1 MLSHILITEDRPQF
15 FSVIGNKLWRY
26 FRKTVRQIDISKG
39 DKNMSRK
46 VLIVCTSPRMGGN
59 SEMLADEFARGA
71 QEAGHEVK
79 KVCLYDRTVGFCRGC
94 LVCQRSMKCV
104 LNDDAN
110 TIIEQMGRSEVLVFA
125 TPVYFYGMSGQM
137 KTLLDRSNPLFP
149 AEYAFR
155 DIYLLAAAADSD
167 EKRAVEGAVTGIKG
181 WIECFGR
188 ARLAGSLCGTGAD
201 EAGTIRNNRAAL
213 ARACEMGK
221 AVR

>member
-1 MLSHILITEDRPQF
+1 
-15 FSVIGNKLWRY
+15 
-26 FRKTVRQIDISKG
+26 
-39 DKNMSRK
+39 MSRK
-46 VLIVCTSPRMGGN
+46 ILIVCTSPRRGGN

-79 KVCLYDRTVGFCRGC
+79 KVCLNDKNVGFCRGC

-110 TIIEQMGRSEVLVFA
+110 AVVEQMVRSEVLVFA

-181 WIECFGR
+181 WIECFEE
-188 ARLAGSLCGTGAD
+188 ARLADVLCGTGAD
-201 EAGTIRNNRAAL
+201 EAGTIRNNQAAL
-213 ARACEMGK
+213 DRAYEMGK
-221 AVR
+221 AIR